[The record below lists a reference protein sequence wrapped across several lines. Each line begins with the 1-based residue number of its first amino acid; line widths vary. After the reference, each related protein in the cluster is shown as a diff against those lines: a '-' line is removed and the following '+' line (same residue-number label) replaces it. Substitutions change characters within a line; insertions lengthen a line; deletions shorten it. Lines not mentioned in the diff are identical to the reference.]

1 MRIFNRRARHDYRLL
16 EDFEAGIALTGPEV
30 KSIKIGRAD
39 LSSSFV
45 RIRDSE
51 AWLVGANIP
60 PYGQKPEGYD
70 PLRTRRLLLHK
81 DEITALNTKTKQQN
95 LTLVPTLLYT
105 KGRLV
110 KLRVALAK
118 GKKQYEKREVKK
130 RKDIEREIQRNL
142 RG

>member
-1 MRIFNRRARHDYRLL
+1 MRIFNKKARHDYQLL
-16 EDFEAGIALTGPEV
+16 EDFEAGIALSGSEV
-30 KSIKIGRAD
+30 KSIKMGRTD

-60 PYGQKPEGYD
+60 PYNQSPEGYD
-70 PLRTRRLLLHK
+70 PLRTRKLLLHK
-81 DEITALNTKTKQQN
+81 NEITALNTRAKQQN
-95 LTLVPTLLYT
+95 LTLIPTLLYT

-110 KLRVALAK
+110 KIRVALAK
-118 GKKQYEKREVKK
+118 GKRQYEKREVKK